1 MYDRIFRQ
9 SWRGV
14 KLHYK
19 HLSIPGAHL
28 SYKIAVI
35 TSYIYDNFPFIKN
48 KQNAALAVESP
59 KYIKPHVLA
68 GYTGCQSYVCL
79 LVDTDGMLLLDLNG
93 VNDTYGNSVVLRDSS
108 VDANLPFA
116 SCINRISTLTAG
128 ILKSF
133 YVFIERQ
140 NTYPSLKRLQIW
152 RRVSGS
158 DYTLI
163 WETLVNVT
171 SAHTRALYKVWLRCM
186 ASIFYL
192 YYGSTIE
199 KLWKMCP
206 SGVNVV

>member
-1 MYDRIFRQ
+1 
-9 SWRGV
+9 
-14 KLHYK
+14 
-19 HLSIPGAHL
+19 
-28 SYKIAVI
+28 
-35 TSYIYDNFPFIKN
+35 
-48 KQNAALAVESP
+48 
-59 KYIKPHVLA
+59 
-68 GYTGCQSYVCL
+68 
-79 LVDTDGMLLLDLNG
+79 MLLLDLNG

-152 RRVSGS
+152 RHVSGS

-171 SAHTRALYKVWLRCM
+171 SVHTRALYKVRLRCM

-199 KLWKMCP
+199 KL
-206 SGVNVV
+206 